1 MARVFLAFLAAVAL
15 LSAAGGSAFAER
27 RHALVIGI
35 DHYANLNPLKKAA
48 GDARSMKA
56 ALEALD
62 FEVEPLSPDPDRR
75 ALNLAISAFTKKLE
89 PGDVALIHFSGH
101 GVAIDGENFLLP
113 ADVPHPNVGDR
124 EMLKSESL
132 ALTSLIQRVRQSGAR
147 TLIFIID
154 ACRDNPYA
162 NADRSLGPRGLA
174 MIQPPRGAGG
184 IFIMYSAGYGQTAAD
199 RLSDRDPESTSVYT
213 RALLKKIRIEGKAL
227 TDIARE
233 VREDVEALAATANHE
248 QRPAYYDELSGPPF
262 YFVPQKAGITIANR
276 SPEFE
281 LAFWNS
287 IKDARSTSLYQ
298 DYLDKFGE
306 QATFAS
312 IAHHMLKQLDAREA
326 QASPPTVPAVMPKI
340 AAPEP
345 PAIPPSSQPQPQPAV
360 KVTTFSPSFD
370 CKADKKTVE
379 RVICADAALASR
391 DRILSDLFYKAIEH
405 LPADGR
411 TALRE
416 GQRLWVRERNDCGRL
431 TEAQIAD
438 CIAKIYDKRI
448 IELEQK
454 IKKPAKAEVASLQR
468 SAAEPVAVLTPPA
481 STARVAPSFE
491 CRPGQG
497 AIEQAICA
505 DEALAAKDRKMSALY
520 DGLRKRFSDAG
531 RKNLLEA
538 QLAWKRERAQCREPS
553 MNACLAAAYD
563 KRIREL
569 EGTRAG
575 R

>member
-1 MARVFLAFLAAVAL
+1 VTRVFLALLAAVAL

-27 RHALVIGI
+27 RRALVIGI

-62 FEVEPLSPDPDRR
+62 FEVEPLLPDPDRR
-75 ALNLAISAFTKKLE
+75 ALNLAVFAFTKKIE

-113 ADVPHPNVGDR
+113 SDVPHPNVSDR

-199 RLSDRDPESTSVYT
+199 RLSDRDPEPTSVYT
-213 RALLKKIRIEGKAL
+213 RALLKKIKTEGKAL
-227 TDIARE
+227 TDLARE
-233 VREDVEALAATANHE
+233 VREDVEALAATAGHE

-262 YFVPQKAGITIANR
+262 YFMPPKAGITLANR

-287 IKDARSTSLYQ
+287 IKDAQSTSLYQ

-312 IAHHMLKQLDAREA
+312 IAHYKLKQLDVREA
-326 QASPPTVPAVMPKI
+326 QVSPPTVPVVMPKI

-345 PAIPPSSQPQPQPAV
+345 GAIPSLPQPQPQSQPPV

-416 GQRLWVRERNDCGRL
+416 GQRLWVRERNDCGQL
-431 TEAQIAD
+431 IEAQIAE
-438 CIAKIYDKRI
+438 CIAGIYDKRI

-454 IKKPAKAEVASLQR
+454 IKKPGKAEVASLQR
-468 SAAEPVAVLTPPA
+468 SAGEPVLAPPA
-481 STARVAPSFE
+481 SAARVAPSFE

-505 DEALAAKDRKMSALY
+505 DDALAAKDRKMSDLY
-520 DGLRKRFSDAG
+520 DGLRKRLPDTA

-538 QLAWKRERAQCREPS
+538 QLAWKRERAQCREP
-553 MNACLAAAYD
+553 MNACLAVLYD

-569 EGTRAG
+569 EGARAG